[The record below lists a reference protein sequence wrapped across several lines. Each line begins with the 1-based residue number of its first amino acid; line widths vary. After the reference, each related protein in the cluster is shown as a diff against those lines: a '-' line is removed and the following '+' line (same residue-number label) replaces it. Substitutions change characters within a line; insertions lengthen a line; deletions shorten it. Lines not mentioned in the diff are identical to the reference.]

1 MIWKNSYKH
10 FQTLEEPCRKIPTFG
25 KDAGQISESV
35 KMSETPT
42 KENAASES
50 GDLDLVHRSQ
60 AGDLSAYEEL
70 VRRYHGRIYGLIYSM
85 VSSRED
91 AEDLAQEVF
100 VKAWKALGHF
110 REQAGFYTWIYR
122 IALNRTINF
131 RKRRNRRKTVDEF
144 DPDIKTA
151 ESYREFS
158 SKGSVLRKMSLGE
171 FQRKMNAAMLKLSE
185 KHRAVVTM
193 HDIQGM
199 PHGEIAKIMGCSEGT
214 VRSRLFYA
222 HKQLQAELA
231 EFVK

>member
-1 MIWKNSYKH
+1 M
-10 FQTLEEPCRKIPTFG
+10 QTPEQQNIEP
-25 KDAGQISESV
+25 D
-35 KMSETPT
+35 
-42 KENAASES
+42 
-50 GDLDLVHRSQ
+50 DLTLVHHSQ
-60 AGDLSAYEEL
+60 AGDTAAYEEL

-85 VSSRED
+85 TSNRED
-91 AEDLAQEVF
+91 AEDLVQEVF

-131 RKRRNRRKTVDEF
+131 RKRRNRRQTVNFDEF

-171 FQRKMNAAMLKLSE
+171 FQEKMNKALLELSE
-185 KHRAVVTM
+185 KHRAAVVL
-193 HDIQGM
+193 HDVQGM
-199 PHGEIAKIMGCSEGT
+199 PHADIAKVMHCSEGT

-222 HKQLQAELA
+222 HKQLQAALA

>member
-1 MIWKNSYKH
+1 MEKQPPFFQPLEKMKNDS
-10 FQTLEEPCRKIPTFG
+10 I
-25 KDAGQISESV
+25 GQVNSEG
-35 KMSETPT
+35 P
-42 KENAASES
+42 
-50 GDLDLVHRSQ
+50 GDPDLVHRAQ
-60 AGDLSAYEEL
+60 AGDVAAYEEL
-70 VRRYHGRIYGLIYSM
+70 VRRYHSKIYGLVYSM
-85 VSSRED
+85 TSSRED
-91 AEDLAQEVF
+91 AEDLTQEVF

-110 REQAGFYTWIYR
+110 REQSGFYTWIYR

-131 RKRRNRRKTVDEF
+131 RKRRNRRQTVTFDEF

-171 FQRKMNAAMLKLSE
+171 FQEKMNKAMLKLSD

-193 HDIQGM
+193 HDVQGL
-199 PHGEIAKIMGCSEGT
+199 PHADIAKVMRCSEGT